1 MQDGIELDPGRY
13 SGDIRTWP
21 TISPGRNLSDA
32 NHKLCKYGR
41 YHKLCTVQEPPSYAL
56 IHFHKALSSQ
66 AGWICTS
73 RIGIDLSTVTMTVDG
88 AL

>member
-41 YHKLCTVQEPPSYAL
+41 YHKLCIDVLPQSTELPGWMDPHEPDR
-56 IHFHKALSSQ
+56 K
-66 AGWICTS
+66 
-73 RIGIDLSTVTMTVDG
+73 
-88 AL
+88 